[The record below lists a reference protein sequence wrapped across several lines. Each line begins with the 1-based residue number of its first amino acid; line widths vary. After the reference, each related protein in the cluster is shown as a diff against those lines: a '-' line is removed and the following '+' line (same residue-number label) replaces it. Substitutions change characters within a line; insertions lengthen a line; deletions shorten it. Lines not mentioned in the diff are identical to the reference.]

1 MNVCLPIFA
10 FPRLDCTWQGDKSF
24 VRGRSV
30 PFGMS
35 SGQVH
40 ESWERCH
47 VDQSSES
54 MNCSLGS
61 LYSAQ
66 LLVHLS
72 CTPVM
77 GTRL

>member
-1 MNVCLPIFA
+1 M
-10 FPRLDCTWQGDKSF
+10 
-24 VRGRSV
+24 RGRSV

-47 VDQSSES
+47 IDQSSES
-54 MNCSLGS
+54 MNCSLGF

-66 LLVHLS
+66 LLVRLS
-72 CTPVM
+72 HTPVV
-77 GTRL
+77 GTLLQAE